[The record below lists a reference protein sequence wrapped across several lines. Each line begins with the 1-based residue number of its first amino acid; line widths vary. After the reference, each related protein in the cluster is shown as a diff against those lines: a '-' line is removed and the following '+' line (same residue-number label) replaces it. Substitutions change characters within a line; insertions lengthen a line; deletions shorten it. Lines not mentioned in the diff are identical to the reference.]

1 MIKINLV
8 ADRKPSRGTRGPAP
22 PVTSDSAGSTKNL
35 LLVAIVLLGVLISA
49 GWWWSLT
56 SQRAQLQQDLRD
68 AEQELVRLEE
78 IRRKADEFKRQK
90 ELLERK
96 INLITELKKKQS
108 VPVHILDQV
117 SKNLPE
123 FLWLDSMSAVN
134 NQISIAGKA
143 TTYNAVSNFYDNL
156 TGSGYFDSVVL
167 GKTSEIPEGVAFSLT
182 CRFAPPQAPE
192 PEAPQG

>member
-8 ADRKPSRGTRGPAP
+8 AERKAPKAARGPAA
-22 PVTSDSAGSTKNL
+22 PVMTEGTAGGRNL
-35 LLVAIVLLGVLISA
+35 FLVAIVLLGVLVSA
-49 GWWWSLT
+49 GWWWALT
-56 SQRAQLQQDLRD
+56 SQRSRLQQDIREAD
-68 AEQELVRLEE
+68 QELVRLEA
-78 IRRKADEFKRQK
+78 IRKKADEFKRQK

-123 FLWLDSMSAVN
+123 FLWLDSMSATN

-143 TTYNAVSNFYDNL
+143 TTYNAVSNFFDNL
-156 TGSGYFDSVVL
+156 NASGYFANVVL
-167 GKTSEIPEGVAFSLT
+167 GKTAEIPEGVSFSLT
-182 CRFAPPQAPE
+182 CHFAPPQAPE
-192 PEAPQG
+192 PQAPQG